1 MKFIFDAH
9 LDLSMNA
16 LEWNRDLT
24 RPIEEINL
32 KEKFLNDKPD
42 RGNATVCLPEL
53 RNGNIGLCVATLI
66 ARYVK
71 PKNKLPGWNSPYQ
84 AWAQTQGQLSWYRA
98 MEEKGEMVQ
107 ITNINDLNKH
117 LSVWKEDKLDSP
129 VGYILSLEGADSI
142 LSMEHL
148 EIMYKKGLRAIG
160 PAHYGPGTYAF
171 GTDSDGKIGE
181 KGKRLLKKIEE
192 LNLILDVTHL
202 SDISFWESIE
212 TFNGP
217 IWASHSNCR
226 SLVPNKRQLSDD
238 QIKVLISKGAI
249 IGMALDAWMMVP
261 NWKRGITDP
270 IKKRLFLEKI
280 IDHIDHV
287 CQLSGNSNHVGI
299 GSDLDGGFGKEQC
312 PQDINSIAD
321 LQKINKLLKKR
332 GYENEDINKILSQ
345 NFINFLFNVLK

>member
-32 KEKFLNDKPD
+32 REKFLNDKPD

-53 RNGNIGLCVATLI
+53 KNGNIGLCVATLI

-98 MEEKGEMVQ
+98 MEEKGKMVQ
-107 ITNINDLNKH
+107 IRNISDLNKH
-117 LSVWKEDKLDSP
+117 LTIWKENKLNSP

-148 EIMYKKGLRAIG
+148 EIMHKKGLRAIG

-280 IDHIDHV
+280 IDHIDHI

-332 GYENEDINKILSQ
+332 GYKNEDINKILSQ

>member
-148 EIMYKKGLRAIG
+148 EIMHKKGLRAIG

-261 NWKRGITDP
+261 NWKRGVTDP

-280 IDHIDHV
+280 IDHIDHI

>member
-32 KEKFLNDKPD
+32 REKFLNDKPD

-53 RNGNIGLCVATLI
+53 KNGNIGLCVATLI

-71 PKNKLPGWNSPYQ
+71 PKNKLPGWNSPCQ

-107 ITNINDLNKH
+107 ITNISDLNKH
-117 LSVWKEDKLDSP
+117 LTIWKENKLNSP

-261 NWKRGITDP
+261 NWKRGVTDP

>member
-32 KEKFLNDKPD
+32 REKFLNDKPD

-53 RNGNIGLCVATLI
+53 KNGNIGLCVATLI

-71 PKNKLPGWNSPYQ
+71 PKNKLPGWNSPCQ

-107 ITNINDLNKH
+107 ITNISDLNKH
-117 LSVWKEDKLDSP
+117 LTIWKENKLNSP

-261 NWKRGITDP
+261 NWKRGVTDP
-270 IKKRLFLEKI
+270 TKKRLFLEKI

>member
-32 KEKFLNDKPD
+32 REKFLNDKPD

-53 RNGNIGLCVATLI
+53 KNGNIGLCVATLI

-71 PKNKLPGWNSPYQ
+71 PKNKLPGWNSPCQ

-107 ITNINDLNKH
+107 ITNISDLNKH
-117 LSVWKEDKLDSP
+117 LTIWKENKLNSP

-148 EIMYKKGLRAIG
+148 EIMHKKGLRAIG

-261 NWKRGITDP
+261 NWKRGVTDP
-270 IKKRLFLEKI
+270 TKKRLFLEKI

>member
-71 PKNKLPGWNSPYQ
+71 PKNKLPGWNSPCQ

-107 ITNINDLNKH
+107 ITNISDLNKH
-117 LSVWKEDKLDSP
+117 LTIWKENKLNSP

-261 NWKRGITDP
+261 NWKRGVTDP
-270 IKKRLFLEKI
+270 TKKRLFLEKI

-332 GYENEDINKILSQ
+332 GYKNEDINKILSQ